1 MAGKIALLAPSA
13 AMALMTLVV
22 LLTLGLRRF
31 AAVRNRVVSVKYY
44 TTYTEGAEPEA
55 LRRHTRHVQNH
66 FEVPP
71 LFHLVV
77 FGTYLVGQVD
87 ALTLV
92 VAWFFVAS
100 RLVHSVI
107 HLGHNN
113 VSHRFLVFGLG
124 VLAVLF
130 LWVRLV
136 LTIVA

>member
-1 MAGKIALLAPSA
+1 MALLVPSI

-31 AAVRNRVVSVKYY
+31 AAVRSRTVSVKYY
-44 TTYTEGAEPEA
+44 TTYTEGAEPDA
-55 LRRHTRHVQNH
+55 LRRHTRHAQNH

-77 FGTYLVGQVD
+77 IVTFLVGRVD
-87 ALTLV
+87 ALTLA

-107 HLGHNN
+107 HLGYNN
-113 VSHRFLVFGLG
+113 VTHRFLVFGLG
-124 VLAVLF
+124 VLSMLF
-130 LWVRLV
+130 LWGRL
-136 LTIVA
+136 LLSIVV